1 MFRNESIKFRRCE
14 LALLVNVMDTEL
26 IVLKSHG
33 HGLLNTAAVTDIVK
47 MF

>member
-14 LALLVNVMDTEL
+14 LALLVMDTEL